1 LQALGAEKLGNAEKF
16 VGEAMRLAPGH
27 PDVLYA
33 QGVVYLKQRKWAQA
47 QESLEKATQV
57 DPHDA
62 RAFAA
67 LGMALSD
74 QGKYE
79 AAIAPLETALQQN
92 ASAGWETHWALAK
105 ARYHTARYEQALEA
119 SMLAVEESHG
129 RAPQIALLVA
139 QSLTAVGRY
148 EDAAETLREFLK
160 QHADRVE
167 AATARSWLERLA
179 ESGKI
184 QRQRN

>member
-1 LQALGAEKLGNAEKF
+1 
-16 VGEAMRLAPGH
+16 MAPAAVSDTTFARVRDCYG
-27 PDVLYA
+27 DG
-33 QGVVYLKQRKWAQA
+33 GVVELVSAVA
-47 QESLEKATQV
+47 E
-57 DPHDA
+57 
-62 RAFAA
+62 A